1 MLSSAY
7 LRLLLFLLAILIPAC
22 NSSSFSFHVMCSV
35 CKLNKQ
41 GDNKKHCCTPFSIL
55 NQLFH
60 AGFWLL
66 LLDQY
71 TSCENPTN
79 CLKSIAIQWDLFSF
93 KREENPVSCYN
104 MDEPWGHYA
113 KWNKP
118 VTNTVWFHFCEV
130 SKIVKS
136 IGKKKKRR
144 IMVTRGWG
152 GGEKRRFV
160 WGCRAL
166 VLQDENVQTFLTTMW
181 IYLILLNC
189 TLKNE

>member
-136 IGKKKKRR
+136 IGKKKKENHGYQGLGRR
-144 IMVTRGWG
+144 
-152 GGEKRRFV
+152 GEKKVCLR
-160 WGCRAL
+160 
-166 VLQDENVQTFLTTMW
+166 VQSFSIARWKCSDLFNNSVNIPNTTKL
-181 IYLILLNC
+181 YS
-189 TLKNE
+189 